1 MNKNRIVN
9 YKDAVGQLP
18 AQMLGW
24 PLYGDGIDNLG
35 INGKPVVLPM
45 PEFNG
50 DELLMRID
58 AVSLCY
64 TDVKEI
70 SQGSNHP
77 RLTDRDLAQNPI
89 IPGHEIAMTVVG
101 VGKNLVDAYHV
112 GQRFTMQPDVWVDG
126 VSIPFCFG
134 MDGGYRQYA
143 AIGKAIL
150 AGDAGNYLIPVPDD
164 MSYAAAAIT
173 EPWACVE
180 AAYRMEYRT
189 GIKMDGY
196 VWMAGSAQTRTG
208 FQMQGLFSDDHIPH
222 TVFAS
227 NLPQKLLADLKEA
240 ADTYHFTLIEKEA
253 EQIFASDDNLD
264 DIILLDCDQTFTNR
278 ASEKLAKGGVLA
290 ILKENKTHD
299 LFQVDLGR
307 LHYDAIYYVGSS
319 ELEISAAYTSTK
331 PRNELKPHGKV
342 WILGAG
348 GPMGRMHLQRAI
360 ESINGP
366 EEIFASEVTDD
377 RYQSLLQDFPE
388 LAQKHHKKL
397 TILDPKTQVDAYQQ
411 YLQDVME
418 RGGFD
423 DIEIMITVAPVISEA
438 VNYLADGGVVN
449 LFAGLK
455 RGVCTDVDA
464 ALMYGKKQVRFMG
477 HSGSGLDDQKA
488 VVQRTVNKQLKP
500 ELSVAAIGGVNQI
513 ADGIRAMQNWVYP
526 GKIVIYPQVTDFPI
540 TGLDEFAEKN
550 QEVFKIIQKE
560 KCWTQEA
567 EEIFLSKELS

>member
-1 MNKNRIVN
+1 MNKKAFED
-9 YKDAVGQLP
+9 YKSAKEQMP
-18 AQMLGW
+18 TEMLGW

-35 INGKPVVLPM
+35 INGNPVVLPV
-45 PEFNG
+45 PEFG
-50 DELLMRID
+50 DNELLMRID

-70 SQGSNHP
+70 SQGSKHP
-77 RLTDRDLAQNPI
+77 RLTDRDLTHNPI

-101 VGKNLVDAYHV
+101 VGKNLVDTYHA

-143 AIGKAIL
+143 AIGKAVL
-150 AGDAGNYLIPVPDD
+150 EGDAGNYLIPIPDD

-189 GIKMDGY
+189 GLKMGGY
-196 VWMAGSAQTRTG
+196 VWMVGNSQTRTG
-208 FQMQGLFSDDHIPH
+208 FDLQGLFSDEHIPH

-227 NLPQKLLADLKEA
+227 SLPTELMVALRKA
-240 ADTYHFTLIEKEA
+240 ADTYHFALVEKEA
-253 EQIFASDDNLD
+253 EQILASDDNLD
-264 DIILLDCDQTFTNR
+264 DILLLDCDQAFTNK

-290 ILKENKTHD
+290 ILKENKTDD
-299 LFQVDLGR
+299 LLQVDLGR

-319 ELEISAAYTSTK
+319 ELEINAAYTTTK
-331 PRNELKPHGKV
+331 PRNELKSHGKV

-366 EEIFASEVTDD
+366 EEIFASEVTED
-377 RYQSLLQDFPE
+377 RYRSLLQDFPD

-397 TILDPKTQVDAYQQ
+397 TILDPKTQADTYQQ
-411 YLQDVME
+411 YLQDIMG

-423 DIEIMITVAPVISEA
+423 DIEIMITIAPIISEA
-438 VNYLADGGVVN
+438 VKYLANKGVVN

-464 ALMYGKKQVRFMG
+464 GLIYGEKQIRFMG

-526 GKIVIYPQVTDFPI
+526 GKIVIYPQVKDFPL
-540 TGLDEFAEKN
+540 TGLDEFAGKN
-550 QEVFKIIQKE
+550 KEVFEAIQKE

-567 EEIFLSKELS
+567 EEIFLSEELS